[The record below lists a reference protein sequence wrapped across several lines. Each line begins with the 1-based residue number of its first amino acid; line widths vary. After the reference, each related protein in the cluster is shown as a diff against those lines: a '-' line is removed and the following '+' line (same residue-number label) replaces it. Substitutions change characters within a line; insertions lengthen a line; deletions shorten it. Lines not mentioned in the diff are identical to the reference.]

1 MRGAAQAAR
10 AASCGAGRRHGSKF
24 EQVGAPSSKRPYAV
38 SVRKTSSRPSTGAV
52 SSKGVSGSCSSGY
65 LGRGALG
72 VGSGV
77 PG

>member
-10 AASCGAGRRHGSKF
+10 AASCGAGRRHSNF
-24 EQVGAPSSKRPYAV
+24 EQGGAPSSKRPYAV